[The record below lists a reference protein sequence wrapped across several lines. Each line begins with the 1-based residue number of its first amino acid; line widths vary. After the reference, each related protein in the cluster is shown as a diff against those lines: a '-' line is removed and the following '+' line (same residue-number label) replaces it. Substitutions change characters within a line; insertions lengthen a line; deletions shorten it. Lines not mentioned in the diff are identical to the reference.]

1 MQKICLAKE
10 KRKNVNS
17 VSQILLDFIMLEVI
31 LLILAPSGIYGKL
44 KRLKWKSKEN
54 SFCAVIGK

>member
-1 MQKICLAKE
+1 MEIELA
-10 KRKNVNS
+10 R
-17 VSQILLDFIMLEVI
+17 ILLDFIILEVI

-44 KRLKWKSKEN
+44 KRLKWKSEEK